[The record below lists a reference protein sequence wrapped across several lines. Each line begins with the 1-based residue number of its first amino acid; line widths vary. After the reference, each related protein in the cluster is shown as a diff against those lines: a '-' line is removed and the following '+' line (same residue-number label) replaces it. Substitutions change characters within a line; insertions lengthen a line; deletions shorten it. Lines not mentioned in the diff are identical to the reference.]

1 MNIVRSNNAPGFGR
15 DPETGAII
23 NINSSEIRMAKKAKE
38 NRNRQKQEIQELKQ
52 DVNDIKSML
61 AQIIEKL

>member
-1 MNIVRSNNAPGFGR
+1 MSVLKADNAPGYGR

-23 NINSSEIRMAKKAKE
+23 NINTSAITMAKKAKE
-38 NRNRQKQEIQELKQ
+38 NRNRQKQEIEELKQ
-52 DVNDIKSML
+52 DVHDIKSML

>member
-1 MNIVRSNNAPGFGR
+1 MRIVKSDNAPGFGR

-23 NINSSEIRMAKKAKE
+23 NINTSAIQTARKAKE
-38 NRNRQKQEIQELKQ
+38 NRNRQKQEIEQLKQ

-61 AQIIEKL
+61 TQIIEKL

>member
-1 MNIVRSNNAPGFGR
+1 MSVLKCDNAPGYGR

-23 NINSSEIRMAKKAKE
+23 NINTSAIAMAKVAKE
-38 NRNRQKQEIQELKQ
+38 NRNRQKQEIEELKQ
-52 DVNDIKSML
+52 DVHDIKSML

>member
-1 MNIVRSNNAPGFGR
+1 MSILKADNAPGYGR

-23 NINSSEIRMAKKAKE
+23 NINTSAITMAKVAKE
-38 NRNRQKQEIQELKQ
+38 NRNRQKQEIEELKQ
-52 DVNDIKSML
+52 DVHDIKSML

>member
-1 MNIVRSNNAPGFGR
+1 MDFLKADNAPGYGR

-23 NINSSEIRMAKKAKE
+23 NINTSAITMAKKAKE
-38 NRNRQKQEIQELKQ
+38 NRNRQKQEIEELKQ
-52 DVNDIKSML
+52 DVHDIKSML